1 MKMWA
6 GGVLLFSP
14 LHWVATG
21 FLHWITV
28 ACRARKYGCG
38 WEGVAL
44 ASNAAW
50 FRTRCPMQLPA
61 RQCCVWV
68 FFSLGFTPM
77 WLDSCQIDFDS
88 HRIGLIWPELGRIG
102 HIGLYQLT
110 TDTAKTCQKRPKLA
124 LKLVETAE
132 ILTLV
137 VFLAFFFLCFVNQ
150 GIVMCFLRIF

>member
-1 MKMWA
+1 MWA

-21 FLHWITV
+21 FLHWITI
-28 ACRARKYGCG
+28 ACRASKYGRG

-50 FRTRCPMQLPA
+50 FRTRRPMQLPA
-61 RQCCVWV
+61 RQCRVWV
-68 FFSLGFTPM
+68 FFSLGFAPT
-77 WLDSCQIDFDS
+77 WLDSCRIDFDS
-88 HRIGLIWPELGRIG
+88 RRIGLIWPESGR
-102 HIGLYQLT
+102 IGLYQLT
-110 TDTAKTCQKRPKLA
+110 TDTTETCQKRPKSA

-132 ILTLV
+132 ILTLE